1 MIKFFIS
8 IFIVI
13 SIEAIIEVLMGWK
26 STIWID
32 FISAV
37 LFLNIVKPGEV
48 IKSIRREEKK

>member
-1 MIKFFIS
+1 MIKFFAS
-8 IFIVI
+8 MFIVI

-48 IKSIRREEKK
+48 MKSIREGKK